1 MTEPLETT
9 NESITVLDVYDFL
22 QQGWKILLA
31 CCLLGGGVGIGTA
44 FLWPEKYEANALIQT
59 GRMPVDE
66 PGGLESNG
74 REVRSREIDTPA
86 VLADKMRSP
95 TYFSAKTLEVCKM
108 MGYQDPARELV
119 AMLSPKV
126 PRQSTF
132 VSVNF
137 RAADTRAAT
146 TCLEA
151 VLSDVKSNQQEIAAV
166 QTDLVRTRLAED
178 IKKLQAAEDFLSNLG
193 AKSTDTAAFVA
204 ALHLKRVEI
213 TELKKTIR
221 ESESALAFP
230 QTRPASFAT
239 PIYAPAQR
247 VEPKR
252 SLVVLACTV
261 AGLGLGFFWL
271 LSLRAVRALKRQL
284 VQR

>member
-1 MTEPLETT
+1 MAETLETT
-9 NESITVLDVYDFL
+9 NESITVLDVYDFFR
-22 QQGWKILLA
+22 QGWKILFT
-31 CCLLGGGVGIGTA
+31 CCVMGCGIGIGAA
-44 FLWPEKYEANALIQT
+44 FLWPEKYEASALIQP
-59 GRMPVDE
+59 GRMPIDE
-66 PGGLESNG
+66 PGG
-74 REVRSREIDTPA
+74 REARSGEIETPA
-86 VLADKMRSP
+86 VLAEKMRSP
-95 TYFSAKTLEVCKM
+95 TYYSDKTLESCKM
-108 MGYQDPARELV
+108 MGYQNPARELV

>member
-1 MTEPLETT
+1 MAETLETT

-22 QQGWKILLA
+22 QQGWKILFA
-31 CCLLGGGVGIGTA
+31 SCLLGGAIGIGAA
-44 FLWPEKYEANALIQT
+44 FLWPEKYEANALIQP

-66 PGGLESNG
+66 PG
-74 REVRSREIDTPA
+74 VRSKEIETPA

-137 RAADTRAAT
+137 RASDTRAAT

-284 VQR
+284 AQR

>member
-9 NESITVLDVYDFL
+9 NESITVLDVYDFFR
-22 QQGWKILLA
+22 QGWKILFT
-31 CCLLGGGVGIGTA
+31 CCVMGCGIGIGAA
-44 FLWPEKYEANALIQT
+44 FLWPEKYEASALIQP
-59 GRMPVDE
+59 GRMPIDE
-66 PGGLESNG
+66 PGG
-74 REVRSREIDTPA
+74 REARSGEIETPA
-86 VLADKMRSP
+86 VLAEKMRSP
-95 TYFSAKTLEVCKM
+95 TYYSDKTLESCKM
-108 MGYQDPARELV
+108 MGYQNPARELV

-271 LSLRAVRALKRQL
+271 LSIRTVRALKRQL
-284 VQR
+284 AQR

>member
-9 NESITVLDVYDFL
+9 NESITVLDVYDFFR
-22 QQGWKILLA
+22 QGWKILFT
-31 CCLLGGGVGIGTA
+31 CCVMGCGIGIGAA
-44 FLWPEKYEANALIQT
+44 FLWPEKYEASALIQP
-59 GRMPVDE
+59 GRMPIDE
-66 PGGLESNG
+66 PGG
-74 REVRSREIDTPA
+74 REARSGEIETPA
-86 VLADKMRSP
+86 VLAEKMRSP
-95 TYFSAKTLEVCKM
+95 TYYSDKTLESCKM
-108 MGYQDPARELV
+108 MGYQNPARELV